1 MPRVAKEKSKHAKTE
16 PDKTKRN
23 KVKQDEKNRVKAKKN
38 KLKQTKTNQRNIET
52 ETKDDKFSFDEE
64 IVIGLK
70 RIDEPKVVEKKA
82 KKPKKKVKTTKKNEK
97 NRSKIKSNSKI
108 KNLDN
113 DSGVIIKSKYM
124 QNYEE
129 DEESSN
135 YNNKQNNKKNKVNQN
150 SSRNIKRE
158 PKKLTKKQEIS
169 RRKRKK
175 VLRIIKY
182 LTLFA
187 IIIGGII
194 YTLLSPIFN
203 IKNIEVYGNSKISS
217 DTIISLSGL
226 KIDQNIFSFWTSD
239 IRDAIKQNAYIDK
252 VQISRKIPD
261 KIEISVQER
270 VTTYMLTLGNA
281 YVYINNQG
289 YILEITSKKLEV
301 PVIIGY
307 NTPAE
312 EIVEGNRLNETDL
325 EKLNDVLKIME
336 ATSSGESEIDK
347 LITQIDI
354 SDKNNYILDLSS
366 EKKKIYLGDVTDL
379 STKVL
384 WINKILKDE
393 EKNEGIIYLNVN
405 LNVEEPYFREKV

>member
-1 MPRVAKEKSKHAKTE
+1 MPRVAKEKSKHEK
-16 PDKTKRN
+16 PRPTKS
-23 KVKQDEKNRVKAKKN
+23 KLKSKKAKVEN
-38 KLKQTKTNQRNIET
+38 TETN
-52 ETKDDKFSFDEE
+52 TKDDKFSFDEE

-70 RIDEPKVVEKKA
+70 RIDEPKVVNKKT
-82 KKPKKKVKTTKKNEK
+82 KKSKKKTKTTKKQE
-97 NRSKIKSNSKI
+97 KIKSNSKT
-108 KNLDN
+108 KNIDDD

-124 QNYEE
+124 RNYEE
-129 DEESSN
+129 EEEEN
-135 YNNKQNNKKNKVNQN
+135 RQNNKKGNKKNKVSPKNV
-150 SSRNIKRE
+150 KRE
-158 PKKLTKKQEIS
+158 PKKLTKKQEMA
-169 RRKRKK
+169 RRKRKR
-175 VLRIIKY
+175 VLRVIKY
-182 LTLFA
+182 LTLLA
-187 IIIGGII
+187 IIIGGIV

-226 KIDQNIFSFWTSD
+226 SINQNIFSFWTSD
-239 IRDAIKQNAYIDK
+239 IKDAIKQNAYIDK

-270 VTTYMLTLGNA
+270 VATYMLTLGNA

-289 YILEITSKKLEV
+289 YILEITSKKLAV

-336 ATSSGESEIDK
+336 AASSGDNKLAE

-354 SDKNNYILDLSS
+354 SDKNNYILDISS
-366 EKKKIYLGDVTDL
+366 EKKKIYLGDVSDL
-379 STKVL
+379 STKIL

-393 EKNEGIIYLNVN
+393 EKNEGTIYLNVN
-405 LNVEEPYFREKV
+405 LNVEEPYFREKVKV

>member
-1 MPRVAKEKSKHAKTE
+1 MPRVAKEKSKHEK
-16 PDKTKRN
+16 PRPTKS
-23 KVKQDEKNRVKAKKN
+23 KLKSKKAKVEN
-38 KLKQTKTNQRNIET
+38 T
-52 ETKDDKFSFDEE
+52 ETNTKDGKFSFDEE

-70 RIDEPKVVEKKA
+70 RIDEPKVVNKKT
-82 KKPKKKVKTTKKNEK
+82 KKSKKKVKTTKKQE
-97 NRSKIKSNSKI
+97 KIKSNSKT
-108 KNLDN
+108 KNIDDD

-124 QNYEE
+124 RNYEE
-129 DEESSN
+129 EEEEN
-135 YNNKQNNKKNKVNQN
+135 RQNNKKGNKKNKVSPKNV
-150 SSRNIKRE
+150 KRE
-158 PKKLTKKQEIS
+158 PKKLTKKQEMA
-169 RRKRKK
+169 RRKRKR
-175 VLRIIKY
+175 VLRVIKY
-182 LTLFA
+182 LTLLA
-187 IIIGGII
+187 IIIGGIV

-226 KIDQNIFSFWTSD
+226 SINQNIFSFWTSD
-239 IRDAIKQNAYIDK
+239 IKDAIKQNAYIDK

-270 VTTYMLTLGNA
+270 VATYMLTLGNA

-289 YILEITSKKLEV
+289 YILEITSKKLAV

-336 ATSSGESEIDK
+336 AASSGDNKLAE

-354 SDKNNYILDLSS
+354 SDKNNYILDISS
-366 EKKKIYLGDVTDL
+366 EKKKIYLGDVSDL
-379 STKVL
+379 STKIL

-393 EKNEGIIYLNVN
+393 EKNEGTIYLNVN
-405 LNVEEPYFREKV
+405 LNVEEPYFREKVKV

>member
-1 MPRVAKEKSKHAKTE
+1 MPRVAKEKSKHEK
-16 PDKTKRN
+16 PRPTKS
-23 KVKQDEKNRVKAKKN
+23 KLKSKKAKVEN
-38 KLKQTKTNQRNIET
+38 TETN
-52 ETKDDKFSFDEE
+52 TKDDKFSFDEE

-70 RIDEPKVVEKKA
+70 RIDEPKVVNKKT
-82 KKPKKKVKTTKKNEK
+82 KKSKKKVKTTKKQE
-97 NRSKIKSNSKI
+97 KIKSNSKT
-108 KNLDN
+108 KNIDDD

-124 QNYEE
+124 RNYEE
-129 DEESSN
+129 EEEEN
-135 YNNKQNNKKNKVNQN
+135 RQNNKKGNKKNKVSPKNV
-150 SSRNIKRE
+150 KRE
-158 PKKLTKKQEIS
+158 PKKLTKKQEMAK
-169 RRKRKK
+169 RKRKR
-175 VLRIIKY
+175 VLRVIKY
-182 LTLFA
+182 LTLLA
-187 IIIGGII
+187 IIIGGIV

-226 KIDQNIFSFWTSD
+226 SINQNIFSFWTSD
-239 IRDAIKQNAYIDK
+239 IKDAIKQNAYIDK

-270 VTTYMLTLGNA
+270 VATYMLTLGNA

-289 YILEITSKKLEV
+289 YILEITSKKLAV

-336 ATSSGESEIDK
+336 AASSGDNKLAE

-354 SDKNNYILDLSS
+354 SDKNNYILDISS
-366 EKKKIYLGDVTDL
+366 EKKKIYLGDVSDL
-379 STKVL
+379 STKIL

-393 EKNEGIIYLNVN
+393 EKNEGTIYLNVN
-405 LNVEEPYFREKV
+405 LNVEEPYFREKVKV

>member
-1 MPRVAKEKSKHAKTE
+1 MPRVAKEKSKHEK
-16 PDKTKRN
+16 PRPTKS
-23 KVKQDEKNRVKAKKN
+23 KLKSKKAKVEN
-38 KLKQTKTNQRNIET
+38 TETN
-52 ETKDDKFSFDEE
+52 TKDDKFSFDEE

-70 RIDEPKVVEKKA
+70 RIDEPKVVNKKT
-82 KKPKKKVKTTKKNEK
+82 KKSKKKVKTTKKQE
-97 NRSKIKSNSKI
+97 KIKSNSKT
-108 KNLDN
+108 KNIDDD

-124 QNYEE
+124 RNYEE
-129 DEESSN
+129 EEEEN
-135 YNNKQNNKKNKVNQN
+135 RQNNKKGNKKNKVSPKNV
-150 SSRNIKRE
+150 KRE
-158 PKKLTKKQEIS
+158 PKKLTKKQEMA
-169 RRKRKK
+169 RRKRKR
-175 VLRIIKY
+175 VLRVIKY
-182 LTLFA
+182 LTLLA
-187 IIIGGII
+187 IIIGGIV

-226 KIDQNIFSFWTSD
+226 SINQNIFSFWTSN
-239 IRDAIKQNAYIDK
+239 IKDAIKQNAYIDK

-270 VTTYMLTLGNA
+270 VATYMLTLGNA

-289 YILEITSKKLEV
+289 YILEITSKKLAV

-336 ATSSGESEIDK
+336 AASSGDNKLAE

-354 SDKNNYILDLSS
+354 SDKNNYILDISS
-366 EKKKIYLGDVTDL
+366 EKKKIYLGDVSDL
-379 STKVL
+379 STKIL

-393 EKNEGIIYLNVN
+393 EKNEGTIYLNVN
-405 LNVEEPYFREKV
+405 LNVEEPYFREKVKV

>member
-1 MPRVAKEKSKHAKTE
+1 MPRVAKEKSKHEK
-16 PDKTKRN
+16 PRPTKS
-23 KVKQDEKNRVKAKKN
+23 KLKSKKAKIEN
-38 KLKQTKTNQRNIET
+38 TETN
-52 ETKDDKFSFDEE
+52 TKDDKFSFDEE

-70 RIDEPKVVEKKA
+70 RIDEPKVVNKKT
-82 KKPKKKVKTTKKNEK
+82 KKSKKKVKTTKKQE
-97 NRSKIKSNSKI
+97 KIKSNSKT
-108 KNLDN
+108 KNIDDD

-124 QNYEE
+124 RNYEE
-129 DEESSN
+129 EEEEN
-135 YNNKQNNKKNKVNQN
+135 RQNNKKGNKKNKVSPKNV
-150 SSRNIKRE
+150 KRE
-158 PKKLTKKQEIS
+158 PKKLTKKQEMA
-169 RRKRKK
+169 RRKRKR
-175 VLRIIKY
+175 VLRVIKY
-182 LTLFA
+182 LTLLA
-187 IIIGGII
+187 IIIGGIV

-226 KIDQNIFSFWTSD
+226 SINQNIFSFWTSD
-239 IRDAIKQNAYIDK
+239 IKDAIKQNAYIDK

-270 VTTYMLTLGNA
+270 VATYMLTLGNA

-289 YILEITSKKLEV
+289 YILEITSKKLAV

-336 ATSSGESEIDK
+336 AASSGDNKLAE

-354 SDKNNYILDLSS
+354 SDKNNYILDISS
-366 EKKKIYLGDVTDL
+366 EKKKIYLGDVSDL
-379 STKVL
+379 STKIL

-393 EKNEGIIYLNVN
+393 EKNEGTIYLNVN
-405 LNVEEPYFREKV
+405 LNVEEPYFREKVKV

>member
-1 MPRVAKEKSKHAKTE
+1 MPRVAKEKSKHEK
-16 PDKTKRN
+16 PRPTKS
-23 KVKQDEKNRVKAKKN
+23 
-38 KLKQTKTNQRNIET
+38 KLKPRKSKVENTETN
-52 ETKDDKFSFDEE
+52 TKDDKFSFDEE

-70 RIDEPKVVEKKA
+70 RIDEPKVVNKKT
-82 KKPKKKVKTTKKNEK
+82 KKSKKKTKTTKKQE
-97 NRSKIKSNSKI
+97 KIKSNSKT
-108 KNLDN
+108 KNIDDD

-124 QNYEE
+124 RNYEE
-129 DEESSN
+129 EEEEN
-135 YNNKQNNKKNKVNQN
+135 RQNNKKGNKKNKVSPKNV
-150 SSRNIKRE
+150 KRE
-158 PKKLTKKQEIS
+158 PKKLTKKQEMA
-169 RRKRKK
+169 RRKRKR
-175 VLRIIKY
+175 VLRVIKY
-182 LTLFA
+182 LTLLA
-187 IIIGGII
+187 IIIGGIV

-226 KIDQNIFSFWTSD
+226 SINQNIFSFWTSD
-239 IRDAIKQNAYIDK
+239 IKDAIKQNAYIDK

-270 VTTYMLTLGNA
+270 VATYMLTLGNA

-289 YILEITSKKLEV
+289 YILEITSKKLAV

-336 ATSSGESEIDK
+336 AASSGDNKLAE

-354 SDKNNYILDLSS
+354 SDKNNYILDISS
-366 EKKKIYLGDVTDL
+366 EKKKIYLGDVSDL
-379 STKVL
+379 STKIL

-393 EKNEGIIYLNVN
+393 EKNEGTICLNVN

>member
-1 MPRVAKEKSKHAKTE
+1 MPRVAKDKAKRTKKRLNKTE
-16 PDKTKRN
+16 QEN
-23 KVKQDEKNRVKAKKN
+23 
-38 KLKQTKTNQRNIET
+38 TKTN
-52 ETKDDKFSFDEE
+52 TKDDKFSFDEE

-70 RIDEPKVVEKKA
+70 RIDEPKIVDKKVKKA
-82 KKPKKKVKTTKKNEK
+82 KKKSKATNSKKKVKNNSNNKNKDKDKKYV
-97 NRSKIKSNSKI
+97 
-108 KNLDN
+108 DD
-113 DSGVIIKSKYM
+113 DSGIIIKSKYM
-124 QNYEE
+124 SNYEE
-129 DEESSN
+129 EEETNNHKNTKKSN
-135 YNNKQNNKKNKVNQN
+135 RKFNNTRKNV
-150 SSRNIKRE
+150 KRE
-158 PKKLTKKQEIS
+158 PKKLTKQQEIS

-175 VLRIIKY
+175 VLRVIKY

-187 IIIGGII
+187 IIIGGIV

-203 IKNIEVYGNSKISS
+203 IKKIEVYGNSKISS

-226 KIDQNIFSFWTSD
+226 SIDQNIFSFWTSD

-261 KIEISVQER
+261 KIEINVQER
-270 VTTYMLTLGNA
+270 VATYMLTLGNA

-312 EIVEGNRLNETDL
+312 EIIEGNRLNETDL

-336 ATSSGESEIDK
+336 ATSSGDNNLAE

-354 SDKNNYILDLSS
+354 SDKNNYILDLAS
-366 EKKKIYLGDVTDL
+366 EKKKIYLGNVTDL

-393 EKNEGIIYLNVN
+393 EKNEGTIYLNVN

>member
-1 MPRVAKEKSKHAKTE
+1 MPRVAKEKSKHEK
-16 PDKTKRN
+16 PRPTKS
-23 KVKQDEKNRVKAKKN
+23 KLKSKKAKVEN
-38 KLKQTKTNQRNIET
+38 TETN
-52 ETKDDKFSFDEE
+52 TKDDKFSFDEE

-70 RIDEPKVVEKKA
+70 RIDEPKVVNKKT
-82 KKPKKKVKTTKKNEK
+82 KKSKQKVKTTKKQE
-97 NRSKIKSNSKI
+97 KIKSNSKT
-108 KNLDN
+108 KNIDDD

-124 QNYEE
+124 RNYEE
-129 DEESSN
+129 EEEEN
-135 YNNKQNNKKNKVNQN
+135 RQNNKKGNKKNKVSPKNV
-150 SSRNIKRE
+150 KRE
-158 PKKLTKKQEIS
+158 PKKLTKKQEMA
-169 RRKRKK
+169 RRKRKR
-175 VLRIIKY
+175 VLRVIKY
-182 LTLFA
+182 LTLLA
-187 IIIGGII
+187 IIIGGIV

-226 KIDQNIFSFWTSD
+226 SINQNIFSFWTSD
-239 IRDAIKQNAYIDK
+239 IKDAIKQNAYIDK

-270 VTTYMLTLGNA
+270 VATYMLTLGNA

-289 YILEITSKKLEV
+289 YILEITSKKLAV

-336 ATSSGESEIDK
+336 AASSGDNKLAE

-354 SDKNNYILDLSS
+354 SDKNNYILDISS
-366 EKKKIYLGDVTDL
+366 EKKKIYLGDVSDL
-379 STKVL
+379 STKIL

-393 EKNEGIIYLNVN
+393 EKNEGTIYLNVN
-405 LNVEEPYFREKV
+405 LNVEEPYFREKVKV

>member
-1 MPRVAKEKSKHAKTE
+1 MPRVAKEKSKHEK
-16 PDKTKRN
+16 PRPTKS
-23 KVKQDEKNRVKAKKN
+23 
-38 KLKQTKTNQRNIET
+38 KLKPRKSKVENTETN
-52 ETKDDKFSFDEE
+52 TKDDKFSFDEE

-70 RIDEPKVVEKKA
+70 RIDEPKVVNKKS
-82 KKPKKKVKTTKKNEK
+82 KKKTKTTKKQE
-97 NRSKIKSNSKI
+97 KIKSNSKT
-108 KNLDN
+108 KNIDDD

-124 QNYEE
+124 KNYEE
-129 DEESSN
+129 EEEEN
-135 YNNKQNNKKNKVNQN
+135 RQNNKKSNKKNKV
-150 SSRNIKRE
+150 SPKNIKRE
-158 PKKLTKKQEIS
+158 PKKLTKKQEMA
-169 RRKRKK
+169 RRKRKR
-175 VLRIIKY
+175 VLRVIKY
-182 LTLFA
+182 LTLLA
-187 IIIGGII
+187 IIIGGIV

-226 KIDQNIFSFWTSD
+226 SINQNIFSFWTSD
-239 IRDAIKQNAYIDK
+239 IKDAIKQNAYIDK

-270 VTTYMLTLGNA
+270 VATYMLTLGNA

-289 YILEITSKKLEV
+289 YILEITSKKLAV

-336 ATSSGESEIDK
+336 AASSGDNKLAE

-354 SDKNNYILDLSS
+354 SDKNNYILDISS
-366 EKKKIYLGDVTDL
+366 EKKKIYLGDVSDL
-379 STKVL
+379 STKIL

-393 EKNEGIIYLNVN
+393 EKNEGTIYLNVN
-405 LNVEEPYFREKV
+405 LNVEEPYFREKVKV

>member
-1 MPRVAKEKSKHAKTE
+1 MPRVAKEKSKHEK
-16 PDKTKRN
+16 PRPTKS
-23 KVKQDEKNRVKAKKN
+23 KLKSKKAKVEN
-38 KLKQTKTNQRNIET
+38 TETN
-52 ETKDDKFSFDEE
+52 TKDDKFSFDEE

-70 RIDEPKVVEKKA
+70 RIDEPKVVNKKT
-82 KKPKKKVKTTKKNEK
+82 KKSKKKVKTTKKQE
-97 NRSKIKSNSKI
+97 KIKSNSKT
-108 KNLDN
+108 KNIDDD

-124 QNYEE
+124 RNYEE
-129 DEESSN
+129 EEEEN
-135 YNNKQNNKKNKVNQN
+135 RQNNKKGNKKNKVSPKNV
-150 SSRNIKRE
+150 KRE
-158 PKKLTKKQEIS
+158 PKKLTKKQEMA
-169 RRKRKK
+169 RRKRKR
-175 VLRIIKY
+175 VLRVIKY
-182 LTLFA
+182 LTLLA
-187 IIIGGII
+187 IIIGGIV

-226 KIDQNIFSFWTSD
+226 SINQNIFSFWTSD
-239 IRDAIKQNAYIDK
+239 IKDAIKQNAYIDK

-270 VTTYMLTLGNA
+270 VATYMLTLGNA

-289 YILEITSKKLEV
+289 YILEITSKKLAV

-336 ATSSGESEIDK
+336 AASSGDNKLAE

-354 SDKNNYILDLSS
+354 SDKNNYILDISS
-366 EKKKIYLGDVTDL
+366 EKKKIYLGDVSDL
-379 STKVL
+379 STKIL

-393 EKNEGIIYLNVN
+393 EKNEGTIYLNVN

>member
-1 MPRVAKEKSKHAKTE
+1 MPRVAKEKSKHEK
-16 PDKTKRN
+16 PRPTKS
-23 KVKQDEKNRVKAKKN
+23 
-38 KLKQTKTNQRNIET
+38 KLKPRKSKVENTETN
-52 ETKDDKFSFDEE
+52 TKDDKFSFDEE

-70 RIDEPKVVEKKA
+70 RIDEPKVVNKKT
-82 KKPKKKVKTTKKNEK
+82 KKSKKKTKTTKKQE
-97 NRSKIKSNSKI
+97 KIKSNSKT
-108 KNLDN
+108 KNIDDD

-124 QNYEE
+124 RNYEE
-129 DEESSN
+129 EEEEN
-135 YNNKQNNKKNKVNQN
+135 RQNNKKGNKKNKVSPKNF
-150 SSRNIKRE
+150 KRE
-158 PKKLTKKQEIS
+158 PKKLTKKQEMA
-169 RRKRKK
+169 RRKRKR
-175 VLRIIKY
+175 VLRVIKY
-182 LTLFA
+182 LTLLA
-187 IIIGGII
+187 IIIGGIV

-226 KIDQNIFSFWTSD
+226 SINQNIFSFWTSD
-239 IRDAIKQNAYIDK
+239 IKDAIKQNAYIDK

-270 VTTYMLTLGNA
+270 VATYMLTLGNA

-289 YILEITSKKLEV
+289 YILEITSKKLAV

-336 ATSSGESEIDK
+336 AASSGDNKLAE

-354 SDKNNYILDLSS
+354 SDKNNYILDISS
-366 EKKKIYLGDVTDL
+366 EKKKIYLGDVSDL
-379 STKVL
+379 STKIL

-393 EKNEGIIYLNVN
+393 EKNEGTIYLNVN

>member
-1 MPRVAKEKSKHAKTE
+1 MPRVAKEKSKHEK
-16 PDKTKRN
+16 PRPTKS
-23 KVKQDEKNRVKAKKN
+23 
-38 KLKQTKTNQRNIET
+38 KLKPRKSNVENTETN
-52 ETKDDKFSFDEE
+52 TKDDKFSFDEE

-70 RIDEPKVVEKKA
+70 RIDEPKVVNKKT
-82 KKPKKKVKTTKKNEK
+82 KKSKKKTKTTKKQE
-97 NRSKIKSNSKI
+97 KIKSNSKT
-108 KNLDN
+108 KNIDDD

-124 QNYEE
+124 RNYEE
-129 DEESSN
+129 EEEEN
-135 YNNKQNNKKNKVNQN
+135 RQNNKKGNKKNKVSPKNV
-150 SSRNIKRE
+150 KRE
-158 PKKLTKKQEIS
+158 PKKLTKKQEMA
-169 RRKRKK
+169 RRKRKR
-175 VLRIIKY
+175 VLRVIKY
-182 LTLFA
+182 LTLLA
-187 IIIGGII
+187 IIIGGIV

-226 KIDQNIFSFWTSD
+226 SINQNIFSFWTSD
-239 IRDAIKQNAYIDK
+239 IKDAIKQNAYIDK

-270 VTTYMLTLGNA
+270 VATYMLTLGNA

-289 YILEITSKKLEV
+289 YILEITSKKLAV

-336 ATSSGESEIDK
+336 AASSGDNKLAE

-354 SDKNNYILDLSS
+354 SDKNNYILDISS
-366 EKKKIYLGDVTDL
+366 EKKKIYLGDVSDL
-379 STKVL
+379 STKIL

-393 EKNEGIIYLNVN
+393 EKNEGTIYLNVN
-405 LNVEEPYFREKV
+405 LNVEEPYFREKVKV

>member
-1 MPRVAKEKSKHAKTE
+1 MPRVAKEKSKHEK
-16 PDKTKRN
+16 PRPTKS
-23 KVKQDEKNRVKAKKN
+23 KLKSKKAKVEN
-38 KLKQTKTNQRNIET
+38 TETN
-52 ETKDDKFSFDEE
+52 TKDDKFSFDEE

-70 RIDEPKVVEKKA
+70 RIDEPKVVNKKT
-82 KKPKKKVKTTKKNEK
+82 KKSKKKVKTTKKQE
-97 NRSKIKSNSKI
+97 KIKSNSKT
-108 KNLDN
+108 KNIDDD

-124 QNYEE
+124 KNYEE
-129 DEESSN
+129 EEEEN
-135 YNNKQNNKKNKVNQN
+135 RQNNKKGNKKNKVSPKNV
-150 SSRNIKRE
+150 KRE
-158 PKKLTKKQEIS
+158 PKKLTKKQEMA
-169 RRKRKK
+169 RRKRKR
-175 VLRIIKY
+175 VLRVIKY
-182 LTLFA
+182 LTLLA
-187 IIIGGII
+187 IIIGGIV

-226 KIDQNIFSFWTSD
+226 SINQNIFSFWTSD
-239 IRDAIKQNAYIDK
+239 IKDAIKQNAYIDK

-270 VTTYMLTLGNA
+270 VATYMLTLGNA

-289 YILEITSKKLEV
+289 YILEITSKKLAV

-336 ATSSGESEIDK
+336 AASSGDNKLAE

-354 SDKNNYILDLSS
+354 SDKNNYILDISS
-366 EKKKIYLGDVTDL
+366 EKKKIYLGDVSDL
-379 STKVL
+379 STKIL

-393 EKNEGIIYLNVN
+393 EKNEGTIYLNVN
-405 LNVEEPYFREKV
+405 LNVEEPYFREKVKV

>member
-1 MPRVAKEKSKHAKTE
+1 MPRVAKEKSKHEK
-16 PDKTKRN
+16 PRPTKS
-23 KVKQDEKNRVKAKKN
+23 
-38 KLKQTKTNQRNIET
+38 KLKPRKSKVENTETN
-52 ETKDDKFSFDEE
+52 TKDDKFSFDEE

-70 RIDEPKVVEKKA
+70 RIDEPKVVNKKT
-82 KKPKKKVKTTKKNEK
+82 KKSKKKTKTTKKQE
-97 NRSKIKSNSKI
+97 KIKSNSKT
-108 KNLDN
+108 KNIDDD

-124 QNYEE
+124 KNYEE
-129 DEESSN
+129 EEEEN
-135 YNNKQNNKKNKVNQN
+135 RQNNKKGNKKNKVSPKNV
-150 SSRNIKRE
+150 KRE
-158 PKKLTKKQEIS
+158 PKKLTKKQEMA
-169 RRKRKK
+169 RRKRKR
-175 VLRIIKY
+175 VLRVIKY
-182 LTLFA
+182 LTLLA
-187 IIIGGII
+187 IIIGGIV

-226 KIDQNIFSFWTSD
+226 SINQNIFSFWTSD
-239 IRDAIKQNAYIDK
+239 IKDAIKQNAYIDK

-270 VTTYMLTLGNA
+270 VATYMLTLGNA

-289 YILEITSKKLEV
+289 YILEITSKKLAV

-336 ATSSGESEIDK
+336 AASSGDNKLAE

-354 SDKNNYILDLSS
+354 SDKNNYILDISS
-366 EKKKIYLGDVTDL
+366 EKKKIYLGDVSDL
-379 STKVL
+379 STKIL

-393 EKNEGIIYLNVN
+393 EKNEGTIYLNVN
-405 LNVEEPYFREKV
+405 LNVEEPYFREKVKV